1 MNCKTT
7 CSLGT
12 FQVTSRKDQE
22 QYWAD
27 KQRPYRYI
35 SVPEFA
41 QRFKRFHAGLQVENH
56 LSLPFDK
63 SRCHQAALV
72 FSKHSVSTTELL
84 KASFDKEWLLIK
96 RNSFVYIF
104 KTIQV
109 RANCFG
115 SLSHEIVQES
125 HC

>member
-1 MNCKTT
+1 
-7 CSLGT
+7 
-12 FQVTSRKDQE
+12 VTSKKDQE

-27 KQRPYRYI
+27 KERPYRYI

-41 QRFKRFHAGLQVENH
+41 QRFKRFHVGLQLENH

-72 FSKHSVSTTELL
+72 FSKQSVPTTELL

-96 RNSFVYIF
+96 RNSFVYVF
-104 KTIQV
+104 RTIQV
-109 RANCFG
+109 STFF
-115 SLSHEIVQES
+115 EI
-125 HC
+125 

>member
-1 MNCKTT
+1 MKALCCYLN
-7 CSLGT
+7 S
-12 FQVTSRKDQE
+12 QVTSKKDQE

-35 SVPEFA
+35 SGSEFS
-41 QRFKRFHAGLQVENH
+41 QRFKRFHVGLQLENH
-56 LSLPFDK
+56 LSVPFDK
-63 SRCHQAALV
+63 TRSHQAALV
-72 FSKHSVSTTELL
+72 FSKHSVSTWELL

-109 RANCFG
+109 GIIFPSSTATSYNPQCR
-115 SLSHEIVQES
+115 
-125 HC
+125 

>member
-1 MNCKTT
+1 MITF
-7 CSLGT
+7 SLAT

-27 KQRPYRYI
+27 RQRPYRYI

-41 QRFKRFHAGLQVENH
+41 QRFKRFHVGLQLENH

-109 RANCFG
+109 
-115 SLSHEIVQES
+115 SKLVLQVSIVPLLKGPKAID
-125 HC
+125 

>member
-1 MNCKTT
+1 M
-7 CSLGT
+7 GT

-115 SLSHEIVQES
+115 SLSHEIVKS
-125 HC
+125 STAN